1 MPHVCFSLDSKGIW
15 LIIYH
20 LKVKQGMIS
29 FMPAIV
35 TQNLTKQYGKLE
47 ALSDLCI
54 EVAEG
59 ESFCLLGPN
68 GAGKSTT
75 IGVLTGSLEPTSGTA
90 NVMGIDVAKDPIG
103 VKKAVGIVPESEYPP
118 SFLTVREY
126 LDLVC
131 SIRNVSDHAS
141 RIDHWIEFFDLGQ
154 KQDVLCKDLSKGTK
168 KKVIVSAALVHEP
181 KLLFLDEP
189 FLDLDPIVQ
198 HAMKDY
204 LRSYVKEG
212 GTVFLSTHILEIA
225 EKLCDRA
232 GILYDGRLIACGK
245 LSELKKSRESLE
257 DVFMRLVQEECA

>member
-1 MPHVCFSLDSKGIW
+1 MA
-15 LIIYH
+15 
-20 LKVKQGMIS
+20 
-29 FMPAIV
+29 AI
-35 TQNLTKQYGKLE
+35 TTRELTKKYGKLE
-47 ALSDLCI
+47 ALSSLSID
-54 EVAEG
+54 VAEG

-75 IGVLTGSLEPTSGTA
+75 ISILTGTIEPTSGTA
-90 NVMGIDVAKDPIG
+90 MVLGINAAKDPTS
-103 VKKAVGIVPESEYPP
+103 VKKAVGIVPENEYPP

-131 SIRNVSDHAS
+131 SIRKVSDPQP
-141 RIDHWIEFFDLGQ
+141 RIDRWIEFFGLGT
-154 KQDVLCKDLSKGTK
+154 KEDVLCKDLSKGTK
-168 KKVIVSAALVHEP
+168 KKVILSAALVHEP

-198 HAMKDY
+198 HNMREY

-232 GILYDGRLIACGK
+232 GILYNGKLIASGK
-245 LSELKKSRESLE
+245 VSELKKSQESLE
-257 DVFMRLVQEECA
+257 DVFMRLVKEECA

>member
-1 MPHVCFSLDSKGIW
+1 
-15 LIIYH
+15 
-20 LKVKQGMIS
+20 
-29 FMPAIV
+29 MPAIS
-35 TQNLTKQYGKLE
+35 TNDLTKKYGNLE
-47 ALSDLCI
+47 ALSELCI
-54 EVAEG
+54 DVAEG

-75 IGVLTGSLEPTSGTA
+75 ISILTGSLEPTSGTA
-90 NVMGIDVAKDPIG
+90 KVMGIDVAKDPLG
-103 VKKAVGIVPESEYPP
+103 VKKVVGIVPETEYPP

-131 SIRNVSDHAS
+131 SIRNVSDPAP
-141 RIDHWIEFFDLGQ
+141 RIEHWIEFFELGT
-154 KQDVLCKDLSKGTK
+154 KEDVLCKDLSKGMK

-181 KLLFLDEP
+181 KVLFLDEP

-225 EKLCDRA
+225 EKVCDRA

-257 DVFMRLVQEECA
+257 DVFMRLVKEECA

>member
-1 MPHVCFSLDSKGIW
+1 
-15 LIIYH
+15 
-20 LKVKQGMIS
+20 
-29 FMPAIV
+29 MPAIV
-35 TQNLTKQYGKLE
+35 TRDLTKRYGKFE
-47 ALSDLCI
+47 ALSGLSI
-54 EVAEG
+54 EVAAG

-75 IGVLTGSLEPTSGTA
+75 ISMLTGSIEPTSGAAT
-90 NVMGIDVAKDPIG
+90 VMGIDVAKDPTG
-103 VKKAVGIVPESEYPP
+103 VKKMVGIVPEMEYPP

-131 SIRNVSDHAS
+131 SIRKVPEPKPK
-141 RIDHWIEFFDLGQ
+141 IDRWIEFFGLGP
-154 KQDVLCKDLSKGTK
+154 KEDVLCKDLSKGTK

-198 HAMKDY
+198 HNMKDY

-225 EKLCDRA
+225 EKLCDRTA
-232 GILYDGRLIACGK
+232 ILYNGKLIASGK
-245 LSELKKSRESLE
+245 VSELKHSQESLE
-257 DVFMRLVQEECA
+257 DVFMRLVKEEGA